1 MHLLS
6 KSFHMMAIMM
16 RRKVEE
22 KYYLV
27 SELMITMKVVIMTT
41 VMMMR
46 MMGFGKYQQNGQPR
60 SARSGRD
67 WNTEKHKTFHKR
79 NLQHES
85 ESEKTSLQQMKVKVI
100 RHLYSK

>member
-27 SELMITMKVVIMTT
+27 SKLIIITMKVVIMTT

-67 WNTEKHKTFHKR
+67 WNGEKHKTFHKR

-85 ESEKTSLQQMKVKVI
+85 ESEKTLLQ
-100 RHLYSK
+100 

>member
-6 KSFHMMAIMM
+6 KSFHIMAIMM
-16 RRKVEE
+16 RRKIEE
-22 KYYLV
+22 KYYLI
-27 SELMITMKVVIMTT
+27 SKLMITMKVVQMTT
-41 VMMMR
+41 LMMMR

-67 WNTEKHKTFHKR
+67 WNTEKRKTFHKR

-85 ESEKTSLQQMKVKVI
+85 ESEKTLLQQMKVKVK

>member
-16 RRKVEE
+16 RRNVEE

-27 SELMITMKVVIMTT
+27 SKLVITMKVVIMTT
-41 VMMMR
+41 LMMMR

-85 ESEKTSLQQMKVKVI
+85 ESEKTSLQQMKVKVK

>member
-1 MHLLS
+1 
-6 KSFHMMAIMM
+6 
-16 RRKVEE
+16 
-22 KYYLV
+22 
-27 SELMITMKVVIMTT
+27 MTT
-41 VMMMR
+41 LMMMR

-85 ESEKTSLQQMKVKVI
+85 ESEKMSLQQMKVKVK

>member
-16 RRKVEE
+16 RRKVISCFRVDDNN
-22 KYYLV
+22 KGGDNDN
-27 SELMITMKVVIMTT
+27 SA

-60 SARSGRD
+60 SARSERD
-67 WNTEKHKTFHKR
+67 WNTEKHKTFHK
-79 NLQHES
+79 ES
-85 ESEKTSLQQMKVKVI
+85 TA
-100 RHLYSK
+100 